1 MQVEVNVESVLGS
14 QMTQTSVIS
23 CPACSRDILLMHTAQ
38 AVYYNVLYVLDE
50 DRQIYLNGHNL
61 YYNLTTFLK
70 STLLD

>member
-14 QMTQTSVIS
+14 QMTQTSVTS
-23 CPACSRDILLMHTAQ
+23 CPACSRDI
-38 AVYYNVLYVLDE
+38 

-70 STLLD
+70 ATPLD